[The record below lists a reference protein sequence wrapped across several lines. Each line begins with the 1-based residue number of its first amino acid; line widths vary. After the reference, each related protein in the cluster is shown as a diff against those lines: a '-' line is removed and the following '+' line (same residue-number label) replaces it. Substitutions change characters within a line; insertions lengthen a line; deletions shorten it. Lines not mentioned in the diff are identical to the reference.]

1 MPVYDEPLY
10 YEIAFSFVDIPRQV
24 DLFEEFVEKY
34 SRIPVRRVLDIG
46 CGPSQQLRELARRS
60 YEAVGLDRSPRM
72 LAYLRERAHEEG
84 VRVSTVEADM
94 TDFSLDGPADLALI
108 LIGTIGLIG
117 SREDLLSHLDSVA
130 RSLKGGGLYVIENL
144 KLNWHS
150 PDFLGSQT
158 WTMERSGVRVETTY
172 SVELTDALNQM
183 LSETLRLDINDH
195 GKRKSFE
202 ETIETRAFFPQEF
215 VALVE
220 LNGEFEFLGYFERSS
235 TRHLTEAIPD
245 NIALLRRR

>member
-10 YEIAFSFVDIPRQV
+10 YEIAFSFVDIPKQV

-46 CGPSQQLRELARRS
+46 CGPSLQLRELARRG
-60 YEAVGLDRSPRM
+60 YKAVGLDRSPRM
-72 LAYLRERAHEEG
+72 LTYLGERASEES

-94 TDFSLDGPADLALI
+94 TDFTLDEAANLALI
-108 LIGTIGLIG
+108 LMGTISLIG

-130 RSLKGGGLYVIENL
+130 RSLSSGGLYVIENL

-150 PDFLGSQT
+150 PDYLGSQT
-158 WTMERSGVRVETTY
+158 WKMERDGIRVEATY
-172 SVELTDALNQM
+172 SVELTDALNQT
-183 LSETLRLDINDH
+183 LSETLRLDIDNH
-195 GKRKSFE
+195 GRRRSSE

-235 TRHLTEAIPD
+235 TRRLTEALPD
-245 NIALLRRR
+245 NIALLRRK